1 MPLSDAEWLNIASH
15 ERNASVGIETDEKLS
30 QARKTA
36 LEYYKG
42 EMPDYPAYPNR
53 SAVVSTDLADAV
65 ETILPDLIEI
75 FTGGEDVATF
85 TPTGAED
92 EEGALQETDYI
103 NHVFFN
109 ENEGFKV
116 LYGMFKDA
124 LLLRVG
130 VAKWWWE
137 EDKYEDSEVFA
148 DQTDEDLQVL
158 MSMGVEPTQIEQ
170 DPETGLYT
178 VTVSRTMDN
187 GCARV
192 EAVPADDFAVAADA
206 VNIKDAVY
214 VCHRVRKRAVELI
227 DLGFDAEKVKELPGY
242 SGIDGEDLRQARDTS
257 GENDESP
264 TGNDGHNLLRRV
276 ELHEHYI
283 RYDDDGDGKAEIHR
297 LVTDASD
304 SILLLHDVVGEIPFA
319 VVCPYPTPHR
329 VIGLSLADKIVEVQ
343 RIKTA
348 LTRTA
353 LDSAYFA
360 MNQRAEIA
368 MDQANEYTL
377 QDYLNNVPGAPIRS
391 ATGASVRPIAA
402 GNIGFDPYTAL
413 EYFSTVSEA
422 RTGIVRNAQ
431 GLNPDTLHDTAR
443 GAQALISAAQKRVRM
458 IARVM
463 AETGL
468 KDLFL
473 GLHGLIRTNGT
484 AAKKARL
491 RGKWVQID
499 PTSWGSRADMTIEIG
514 VGSGGRDEEAA
525 MLVKGLEVMTMLV
538 QQQGQLGK
546 VFVSPENAYAYL
558 KRFFERGLRFKS
570 ADPFL
575 SDPSQ
580 QPDQPPQPD
589 PKAME
594 AQAKLQMEQQ
604 KAQGELQLAREKM
617 LAEMELAREK
627 MQLEAQLE
635 RERFLAEAQAKA
647 AAAVGAA
654 QMASQ
659 GPQIMTPVRMGGA
672 VG

>member
-1 MPLSDAEWLNIASH
+1 MALSESDWLKIVAS
-15 ERNASVGIETDEKLS
+15 ERLASVGIDTDEKLAA
-30 QARKTA
+30 ARKTA

-42 EMPDYPAYPNR
+42 EMSDYQAFPNR

-65 ETILPDLIEI
+65 ETVMPDLIEI

-85 TPTGAED
+85 TPQGEED
-92 EEGALQETDYI
+92 EEAALQETDYI

-116 LYGMFKDA
+116 LYSMFKDA

-137 EDKYEDSEVFA
+137 ESRYDESEVFV
-148 DQTDEDLQVL
+148 DQTEEDVQVL
-158 MSMGVEPTQIEQ
+158 LSMGVEPTSIEQ
-170 DPETGLYT
+170 DPETGLLAVT
-178 VTVSRTMDN
+178 VTRSMDN

-192 EAVPADDFAVAADA
+192 EAVPANDFAIAADA
-206 VNIKDAVY
+206 TNVKDAVY

-227 DLGFDAEKVKELPGY
+227 ELGFEAEKVRALPGY
-242 SGIDGEDLRQARDTS
+242 SGIDGQDIEQARDTS
-257 GENDESP
+257 GEHDEP
-264 TGNDGHNLLRRV
+264 PGGNDGADMLRQV
-276 ELHEHYI
+276 ELHEHYV
-283 RYDDDGDGKAEIHR
+283 RYDENEDGKAEIHR
-297 LVTDASD
+297 LVTSSD
-304 SILLLHDVVGEIPFA
+304 ESVLLLHDTVEEIPFA
-319 VVCPYPTPHR
+319 VICPYPTPHR
-329 VIGLSLADKIVEVQ
+329 VIGLGLSDKVIEIQ

-353 LDSAYFA
+353 LDAAYFA

-368 MDQANEYTL
+368 MSQASEHTL
-377 QDYLNNVPGAPIRS
+377 LDYLNNVPGAPIRS
-391 ATGASVRPIAA
+391 TTGAAVRPIAA
-402 GNIGFDPYTAL
+402 GSIGFDPYGAL

-431 GLNPDTLHDTAR
+431 GLNPDTLHDTAK
-443 GAQALISAAQKRVRM
+443 GAQALMSAAQKRVRM

-473 GLHGLIRTNGT
+473 GLHGLIRANGST
-484 AAKKARL
+484 QKKARL

-525 MLVKGLEVMTMLV
+525 MLSRGLEVMTMLV
-538 QQQGQLGK
+538 QQQAQLGK
-546 VFVSPENAYAYL
+546 QFVTPENAYAYL

-570 ADPFL
+570 ADPFI

-589 PKAME
+589 PKVQE
-594 AQAKLQMEQQ
+594 AQAKLQIEQM
-604 KAQGELQLAREKM
+604 KAQGDLQLAREKM
-617 LAEMELAREK
+617 QAEMALAREK

-647 AAAVGAA
+647 AAAMGAA

-659 GPQIMTPVRMGGA
+659 GPQMMTPVRMGGA